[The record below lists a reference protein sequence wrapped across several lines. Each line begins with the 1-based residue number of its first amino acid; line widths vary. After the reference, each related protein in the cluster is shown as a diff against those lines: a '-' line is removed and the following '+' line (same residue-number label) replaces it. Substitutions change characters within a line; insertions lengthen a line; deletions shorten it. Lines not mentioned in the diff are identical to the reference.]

1 MSEPVNEALM
11 ADANV
16 VVKKDPFQS
25 VKEFQNGS
33 EFRDLLLD
41 ILNKQDA
48 SDIQVTERDSI
59 NDPSNSTDANHVGD
73 TLTLYATDHEESTE
87 SIRAIRIE
95 TDQVDRIY

>member
-48 SDIQVTERDSI
+48 SDIQVTERDCI
-59 NDPSNSTDANHVGD
+59 NDVSNSADANHVAD
-73 TLTLYATDHEESTE
+73 TLTLYATDREESTE